1 MIIRNVVI
9 TGSTRGIG
17 FGLASEFLKRGH
29 NVAINGTTDK
39 SIEGALEKLSIYK
52 NQIIA
57 VSGNVIDSS
66 THDALFDAMKQK
78 FGSVDIWINNAGI
91 SHRHQLAFDL
101 TDEEVSSV
109 VDINVKGM
117 MLGSLHVV
125 RKMKEQGFG
134 KIFNMEGFGS
144 DGRKMNKMT
153 IYGTSK
159 YALSYFTESLSNEAK
174 QLPIQVGTLSPG
186 MVITDLITGSFD
198 SIPIEERE
206 QTKKIFNILG
216 ERVEVVTPY
225 LVERILKSN
234 KNNDKINFLS
244 NGKVIWKFLKSPFQ
258 KNKFFD

>member
-1 MIIRNVVI
+1 METKNIVI

-29 NVAINGTTDK
+29 HVAINGTSVERVET
-39 SIEGALEKLSIYK
+39 ALEKLSIFN
-52 NQIIA
+52 NQLIGIA
-57 VSGNVIDSS
+57 GNVVDPS
-66 THDALFDAMKQK
+66 THDELFDAMKQK

-109 VDINVKGM
+109 IDINVKGM

-134 KIFNMEGFGS
+134 KIFNMAGFGS

-159 YALSYFTESLSNEAK
+159 YALSYFTESLSNEVK
-174 QLPIQVGTLSPG
+174 HLPIQVGTLSPG

-206 QTKKIFNILG
+206 HTKKIFNILG

-225 LVERILKSN
+225 LVEKILKST
-234 KNNDKINFLS
+234 KNNDKISFLS
-244 NGKVIWKFLKSPFQ
+244 GGKVMLKFLKSPFQ